1 MNNPK
6 ELSKRQARREQMRRK
21 EQQGR
26 LVGIALIT
34 LGALAVAF
42 LIIWPNFKPITGIVT
57 LEPNTR
63 PQADANHMGDPNAP
77 VKLVEYSDARR
88 ATG

>member
-21 EQQGR
+21 EQRGR

-57 LEPNTR
+57 LEPNPR
-63 PQADANHMGDPNAP
+63 PQADSLQRVAGPALGRPDLPRQLP
-77 VKLVEYSDARR
+77 LVW
-88 ATG
+88 